1 MSSWAK
7 RRPSE
12 FLGTDQNN
20 RSCAALR
27 MSTDLRLS
35 MATQTPARTNP
46 LSYLTDQLNELRAQ
60 GTHFRLRVL
69 DDEQAPVCTFDGK
82 KVINL
87 ASNNYLGLTTHPK
100 LREAALAATRK
111 YGVGSGA
118 VRTIAGTMKI
128 HLELEEKIAR
138 FKNVEGCVVFQSGF
152 AANAGTVSGV
162 LGKDGFIISDALNH
176 ASIIDGAR
184 LSKAKILVF
193 RHKDVSHAEEQ
204 LASIKDEPG
213 KKLLIS
219 DGVFSMDGDIG
230 PLPGLC
236 DAAEKYGAIMMVDDA
251 HASGVLG
258 RNGRGTIDHFK
269 VHGRVDVQVGTL
281 SKAIGALGGYVCG
294 SRDLIDFL
302 YHRARP
308 FLFSTS
314 HPPSVAATCI
324 AAFEVLEQ
332 EPERID
338 KLWENTRFWKKE
350 LGNLGF
356 NIGGVNTPA
365 SETPIT
371 PIIVGDGRLC
381 MDFSRELFNEGVMG
395 TGIAFPTVAEGKAR
409 LRTIMTATHTQD
421 QLAKALEVLKK
432 VGKRMGIVS

>member
-1 MSSWAK
+1 M
-7 RRPSE
+7 P
-12 FLGTDQNN
+12 T
-20 RSCAALR
+20 
-27 MSTDLRLS
+27 
-35 MATQTPARTNP
+35 ATHVDP
-46 LSYLTDQLNELRAQ
+46 LSYLSDQINQLKEK
-60 GTHFRLRVL
+60 GTHFKLRVL
-69 DDEQAPVCTFDGK
+69 EDEQEPVCTFDGR

-118 VRTIAGTMKI
+118 VRTIAGTMRI
-128 HLELEEKIAR
+128 HMELEEKIAR
-138 FKNVEGCVVFQSGF
+138 FKNVEACVVFQSGF
-152 AANAGTVSGV
+152 TANAGTVSAI
-162 LGKDGFIISDALNH
+162 LGKEDFIISDELNH

-184 LSKAKILVF
+184 LSRAKILVF
-193 RHKDVSHAEEQ
+193 RHKDAAHAEEQ
-204 LASIKDEPG
+204 LASVKDQPG
-213 KKLLIS
+213 HKLLIT

-230 PLPGLC
+230 PLPALC
-236 DAAEKYGAIMMVDDA
+236 EAAEKYGAIMMVDDA

-324 AAFEVLEQ
+324 AAFDVLEQ
-332 EPERID
+332 EPQLME
-338 KLWENTRFWKKE
+338 KLWENTRYFKKE

-356 NIGGVNTPA
+356 NIGGKSTPV

-371 PIIVGDGRLC
+371 PVIVGEGKLA
-381 MDFSRELFNEGVMG
+381 MQFSRELFNEGVMA
-395 TGIAFPTVAEGKAR
+395 TGIAFPTVAEDKAR
-409 LRTIMTATHTQD
+409 IRTIMTATHTREHLD
-421 QLAKALEVLKK
+421 EALEKLKK
-432 VGKRMGIVS
+432 VGERLGIV